1 MKIIVKVKPSAKV
14 EKVERV
20 DQPVLNFGG
29 NSRELPVYKVSVKEP
44 PVDGKA
50 NKAVIRVIAGH
61 FDTSPL
67 KIRLIT
73 GQTSRKKIFEVE

>member
-20 DQPVLNFGG
+20 DQPMLNFIGG
-29 NSRELPVYKVSVKEP
+29 ARDLPVYKVSVKEP

-50 NKAVIRVIAGH
+50 NKAVIRILAGH
-61 FDTSPL
+61 FKTSPL

>member
-20 DQPVLNFGG
+20 DQPVLNFGD
-29 NSRELPVYKVSVKEP
+29 NNRELPVYKVSVKES

-50 NKAVIRVIAGH
+50 NKAVIRVLAGH
-61 FDTSPL
+61 FETSPL